1 MSKIHRK
8 QAKQMGIGLL
18 DIDTCIA
25 LENLANVLAVAY
37 CNPVHLKIDMVRY
50 NESLAKD
57 ESSQSEKREQTLLDK
72 FPPEEQLVLTTP
84 SVIIDSGGRI
94 IVWYLPGAMT
104 GMIMTDMHCAT
115 HSMGNLLDSSITT
128 GKPTKWRTHKSNF
141 YPSLDGKITPG
152 CINIS
157 PAWFQQGRE
166 KHGFPNLDPEDGFSP
181 DVSATL
187 KGDVGHNIT
196 TSLQRSGILVSAAL
210 RVMHPDLY
218 WAGIKTQVRLGEWAT
233 QHQLH
238 DMTYHLKH
246 WTSVFNVVLVI
257 CNRRSPPHRDPK
269 CRPEAFDIMTTTGI
283 YHPVIMDF
291 MNLGIKFLYGSG
303 SMLASSCR
311 LVRHH
316 MHVEEGN
323 WIVTAWYMRDS
334 IHNFVGTPRTDYAKY
349 GNVQCTDPVETTH
362 V

>member
-1 MSKIHRK
+1 
-8 QAKQMGIGLL
+8 
-18 DIDTCIA
+18 
-25 LENLANVLAVAY
+25 
-37 CNPVHLKIDMVRY
+37 
-50 NESLAKD
+50 
-57 ESSQSEKREQTLLDK
+57 
-72 FPPEEQLVLTTP
+72 P

-104 GMIMTDMHCAT
+104 GMIMVYMQCTMNSIGH
-115 HSMGNLLDSSITT
+115 LLNNSITT
-128 GKPTKWRTHKSNF
+128 RKVTEWRTHESNF
-141 YPSLDGKITPG
+141 YPSPDGKITPG

-166 KHGFPNLDPEDGFSP
+166 VCPVRINWC
-181 DVSATL
+181 
-187 KGDVGHNIT
+187 DVGRNIT

-218 WAGIKTQVRLGEWAT
+218 RAGIKTQVRLGEWAT
-233 QHQLH
+233 QYQLE
-238 DMTYHLKH
+238 DMCHHLKH
-246 WTSVFNVVLVI
+246 WASVFNVVSVI

-269 CRPEAFDIMTTTGI
+269 CRPEAFDIMTTAGI

-291 MNLGIKFLYGSG
+291 MNLGIKFLYDSG

-316 MHVEEGN
+316 IHVEQGS

-334 IHNFVGTPRTDYAKY
+334 IH
-349 GNVQCTDPVETTH
+349 
-362 V
+362 